1 MNKLE
6 FYRNREGMTQIEL
19 AEKSGILQSE
29 ISRAEKGAKDLK
41 GQHWVSIAKALGCT
55 VDELLGSEVK

>member
-1 MNKLE
+1 MNRLE
-6 FYRNREGMTQIEL
+6 HYRLSRGLTQIEL

-41 GQHWVSIAKALGCT
+41 GQHWVSIAKALDCT
-55 VDELLGSEVK
+55 VEELLGVK